1 MKPKSALDAVPN
13 RITTLPAMTI
23 KTALHY
29 LRDLHRVGALGDLDR
44 KALGVAIK
52 SLAKRANRKT
62 RA

>member
-1 MKPKSALDAVPN
+1 
-13 RITTLPAMTI
+13 MTI

-52 SLAKRANRKT
+52 SLAKRTNRKP